1 MAKIIDPRA
10 RTARRLLTIAALFV
24 GVPSAVLVS
33 VGVLILV
40 FGSFTHDYVF
50 GILILS
56 FAAVVS
62 LGSVATLFYV
72 RREASLARLQ
82 TEFLSKVSHDL
93 RTPLT
98 SIRMFVE
105 TLQLGRGGDP
115 ETVQQCLDTIA
126 TETDRLTRLIDRL
139 LGFARMEAGR
149 RVYEADDESVADIVD
164 VAVEA
169 FEAQRLEHSYELTL
183 DVPTDL
189 PPVRVDP
196 AALSEAVLN
205 LLQNAHRY
213 TGSDKRIRLA
223 CRATGDRVEIAIS
236 DNGPGIPVPEHRRI
250 FEKFYRTD
258 EARRRQVPGTGLGL
272 AMVKHIVE
280 AHDGSV
286 IVESLPGKG
295 AKFTISLPAI
305 GAGPRRVM
313 RPTAATT

>member
-62 LGSVATLFYV
+62 VGSVATLFYV

-169 FEAQRLEHSYELTL
+169 FEAQRLEHPYELTL
-183 DVPTDL
+183 DVPKDL

-213 TGSDKRIRLA
+213 TGSDKRIELA
-223 CRATGDRVEIAIS
+223 CRTLGDRVEIVVS
-236 DNGPGIPVPEHRRI
+236 DNGPGIPAPEHRRI
-250 FEKFYRTD
+250 FEKFYRTH
-258 EARRRQVPGTGLGL
+258 EARKRQVPGTGLGL

-280 AHDGSV
+280 AHDGDV
-286 IVESLPGKG
+286 TVESAPGRG
-295 AKFTISLPAI
+295 ATFIISLPAC
-305 GAGPRRVM
+305 GATPKRVS
-313 RPTAATT
+313 RAPVAA